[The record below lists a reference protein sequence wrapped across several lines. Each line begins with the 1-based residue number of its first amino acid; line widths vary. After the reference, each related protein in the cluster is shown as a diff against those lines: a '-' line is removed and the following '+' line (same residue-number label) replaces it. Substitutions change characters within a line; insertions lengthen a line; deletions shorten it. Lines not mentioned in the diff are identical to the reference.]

1 MKQNLILWA
10 FLAALVASN
19 AGCPQNAHVPERI
32 DNAAISA
39 QHDVD
44 LNKCVDAAIATV
56 QTTGD
61 YDKAQADY
69 NVCADA
75 ADKKA
80 GLKP

>member
-1 MKQNLILWA
+1 MKQTLVIWA
-10 FLAALVASN
+10 CLAALVLSN
-19 AGCPQNAHVPERI
+19 TGCPQNAHVPERI

-44 LNKCVDAAIATV
+44 LNKCVDDAIATI

-69 NVCADA
+69 IVCADA